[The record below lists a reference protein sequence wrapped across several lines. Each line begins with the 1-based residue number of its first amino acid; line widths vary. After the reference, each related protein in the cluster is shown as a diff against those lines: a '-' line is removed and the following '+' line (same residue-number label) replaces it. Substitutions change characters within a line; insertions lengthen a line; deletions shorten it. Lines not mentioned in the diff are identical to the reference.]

1 MPILRFDLIEGRN
14 EAELKTLLDAAHRA
28 QLAAFKVPERDRFQ
42 IVHEHKRSQMIIEDR
57 GLGIER
63 SDKIV
68 VVQVTSRH
76 QHGSSEKVAF
86 YKNLCEELKR
96 ACGVS
101 LILSLAF
108 NVSPRRELALLALH
122 VCSLSRRHYDSCR

>member
-1 MPILRFDLIEGRN
+1 
-14 EAELKTLLDAAHRA
+14 
-28 QLAAFKVPERDRFQ
+28 
-42 IVHEHKRSQMIIEDR
+42 MITEDR

-86 YKNLCEELKR
+86 YKNLCKELQR
-96 ACGVS
+96 ACGISPSDVVVTIVDISDDSFS
-101 LILSLAF
+101 LGLGRAQFIG
-108 NVSPRRELALLALH
+108 
-122 VCSLSRRHYDSCR
+122 SLSRRHYDSCRKSRYHPLSQREIVGGIL